1 VQVSDRFF
9 ILVLFDIMSM
19 LEDPGTISSTSTL
32 GTTTPVVVVLVEG
45 KHEEGKVWKEQSRN
59 PA

>member
-1 VQVSDRFF
+1 
-9 ILVLFDIMSM
+9 M